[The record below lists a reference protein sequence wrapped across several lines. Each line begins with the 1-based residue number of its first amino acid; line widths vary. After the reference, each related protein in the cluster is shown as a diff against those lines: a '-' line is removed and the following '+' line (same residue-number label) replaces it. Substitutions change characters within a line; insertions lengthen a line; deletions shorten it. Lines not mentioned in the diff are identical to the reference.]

1 MRKKIITM
9 LLVAVTLTTVIPTN
23 SYATVTIDKTTQ
35 DEAFMRS
42 EVTINT
48 ESLSEDSLYLVISKD
63 DIAKAVKRKNKH
75 CSIYSSDSSLV
86 KAELPVNAFKSK
98 DSMRVYILDSEGY
111 HITNKKVKYDTDDNL
126 VIKLPKLEEGS
137 YYFTDKKNQKEI
149 DDKIFESMSYSMTM
163 KKNQTINLKTENVK
177 SIHIKSDNKKAVS
190 VKGSKIT
197 CHGGGSANITMKIVL
212 KDGGTKTIKKSV
224 NLN

>member
-1 MRKKIITM
+1 MKKRILTM

-23 SYATVTIDKTTQ
+23 SYATVTIDKAAQ

-42 EVTINT
+42 EVSIDS
-48 ESLSEDSLYLVISKD
+48 ESLSEDNLHLVISKD

-75 CSIYSSDSSLV
+75 CSIYSNDSSLV

-111 HITNKKVKYDTDDNL
+111 HITNKKVKYDEDGNL

-149 DDKIFESMSYSMTM
+149 DDKIFNTMNHMLNM
-163 KKNQTINLKTENVK
+163 KKGETINYKTDNVK
-177 SIHIKSDNKKAVS
+177 SISIKSDNKKAVS
-190 VKGSKIT
+190 VKGGKIT
-197 CHGGGSANITMKIVL
+197 CHGGSAYLIMKITL
-212 KDGGTKTIKKSV
+212 KDKAKKTLKISV
-224 NLN
+224 N

>member
-23 SYATVTIDKTTQ
+23 SYATVTVDKTVQ

-42 EVTINT
+42 EVSIDT
-48 ESLSEDSLYLVISKD
+48 ESLSDTKLHLVISKE
-63 DIAKAVKRKNKH
+63 DINKAVKRKNKH
-75 CSIYSSDSSLV
+75 CNIYDKDTYTL
-86 KAELPVNAFKSK
+86 KAEMPVNAFKSRE
-98 DSMRVYILDSEGY
+98 SMRVYILDSEGY
-111 HITNKKVKYDTDDNL
+111 HITNKKVKYDADGNL
-126 VIKLPKLEEGS
+126 VIKLPKLEEGY

-149 DDKIFESMSYSMTM
+149 DEKIFESMSYGVTM

-177 SIHIKSDNKKAVS
+177 SINIKSDNKKAVS
-190 VKGSKIT
+190 VKGSKLT

-224 NLN
+224 N

>member
-1 MRKKIITM
+1 MKKKIITM
-9 LLVAVTLTTVIPTN
+9 LLVAVTLTTIPVTN
-23 SYATVTIDKTTQ
+23 SYATVTIDKTAQ

-42 EVTINT
+42 EVSIDT
-48 ESLSEDSLYLVISKD
+48 ESLSEDSLHLVISKD

-75 CSIYSSDSSLV
+75 CSIYSSDSSIV

-111 HITNKKVKYDTDDNL
+111 HITNKKVKYDTDGNL

-149 DDKIFESMSYSMTM
+149 DDKIFQSMSYGMTM

-177 SIHIKSDNKKAVS
+177 SIRIKSNNKKAVS
-190 VKGSKIT
+190 VKGTKII
-197 CHGGGSANITMKIVL
+197 CHGGGSATITMKVIL
-212 KDGGTKTIKKSV
+212 KDDGTKTIKKSV
-224 NLN
+224 N

>member
-1 MRKKIITM
+1 MKKKIITM

-23 SYATVTIDKTTQ
+23 SYATVTIDKTAQ

-42 EVTINT
+42 EVSIDT
-48 ESLSEDSLYLVISKD
+48 ESLSEDSLHLVISKD

-75 CSIYSSDSSLV
+75 CSIYSSDSSIV

-111 HITNKKVKYDTDDNL
+111 HITSKKVKYDADGNL
-126 VIKLPKLEEGS
+126 VINLPKLDEGV

-149 DDKIFESMSYSMTM
+149 DDKIFQSMSYGLTL

-177 SIHIKSDNKKAVS
+177 SISIKSDNPKAVI
-190 VKGSKIT
+190 VKGSKVI
-197 CHGGGSANITMKIVL
+197 CHGGSACLTMKVTL
-212 KDGGTKTIKKSV
+212 KDGAKKTLKKRV
-224 NLN
+224 N

>member
-23 SYATVTIDKTTQ
+23 SYATVTIDKAAQ

-42 EVTINT
+42 EVSIDT
-48 ESLSEDSLYLVISKD
+48 ESLSDTKLHLVISKE
-63 DIAKAVKRKNKH
+63 DIDKAVKRKNKH
-75 CSIYSSDSSLV
+75 CNIYDKDTYTLR
-86 KAELPVNAFKSK
+86 AEMPVNAFKSRE
-98 DSMRVYILDSEGY
+98 SMRVYILDSEGY
-111 HITNKKVKYDTDDNL
+111 HITNKKVKYDTDGNL

-149 DDKIFESMSYSMTM
+149 DDKIFQSMSYGLTL

-177 SIHIKSDNKKAVS
+177 SISIKSDNPKAVV
-190 VKGSKIT
+190 VKGGKVI
-197 CHGGGSANITMKIVL
+197 CHGGSASLTMRITL
-212 KDGGTKTIKKSV
+212 KDGAKKTLKKQV
-224 NLN
+224 N

>member
-23 SYATVTIDKTTQ
+23 SYATVTIDKAAQ

-42 EVTINT
+42 EVSIDT
-48 ESLSEDSLYLVISKD
+48 ESLSEDSLHLVISKD
-63 DIAKAVKRKNKH
+63 DIVKAVKRKNKH
-75 CSIYSSDSSLV
+75 CSIYSNDSSLV

-111 HITNKKVKYDTDDNL
+111 HITNKKVKYDTDGNL
-126 VIKLPKLEEGS
+126 VINLPKLDEGV
-137 YYFTDKKNQKEI
+137 YYFTDKKSQKEI
-149 DDKIFESMSYSMTM
+149 DDKIFQSMSYGLTL

-177 SIHIKSDNKKAVS
+177 SISIKSDNPKAVV
-190 VKGSKIT
+190 VKGSKVI
-197 CHGGGSANITMKIVL
+197 CHGGSACLTMKVTL
-212 KDGGTKTIKKSV
+212 KDGAKKTLKKQV
-224 NLN
+224 N

>member
-1 MRKKIITM
+1 MKKKIITM
-9 LLVAVTLTTVIPTN
+9 LLVAVTLTTIPVTN
-23 SYATVTIDKTTQ
+23 SYATVTIDKTAQ

-42 EVTINT
+42 EVTIDT
-48 ESLSEDSLYLVISKD
+48 ESLSEDSLHLVISKD

-75 CSIYSSDSSLV
+75 CSIYSSDSSIV

-111 HITNKKVKYDTDDNL
+111 HITNKKVKYDTDGNL

-149 DDKIFESMSYSMTM
+149 DDKIFQSMSYGLNL

-177 SIHIKSDNKKAVS
+177 SISIKSDNPKAVI
-190 VKGSKIT
+190 VKGSKVI
-197 CHGGGSANITMKIVL
+197 CHGGSASLTMRVTL
-212 KDGGTKTIKKSV
+212 KDGAKKTLKKRV
-224 NLN
+224 N

>member
-1 MRKKIITM
+1 MKKKIITM
-9 LLVAVTLTTVIPTN
+9 LLVAVTLTTIPVTN
-23 SYATVTIDKTTQ
+23 SNATVTIDKAAQ

-42 EVTINT
+42 EVTIDT
-48 ESLSEDSLYLVISKD
+48 ESLSEDSLHLVISKD

-75 CSIYSSDSSLV
+75 CSIYSSDSSIV

-111 HITNKKVKYDTDDNL
+111 HITNKKVKYDADGNL
-126 VIKLPKLEEGS
+126 VINLPKLDEGV
-137 YYFTDKKNQKEI
+137 YYFTDKKSQKEI
-149 DDKIFESMSYSMTM
+149 DDKIFQSMSYGLTL

-177 SIHIKSDNKKAVS
+177 SISIKSDNPKAVI
-190 VKGSKIT
+190 VKGSKVI
-197 CHGGGSANITMKIVL
+197 CHGGSATITMKVIL

-224 NLN
+224 N

>member
-1 MRKKIITM
+1 MKNKVIAM
-9 LLVAVTLTTVIPTN
+9 LLVAITLTTIPVTD
-23 SYATVTIDKTTQ
+23 SHAAVTIDKTSQ

-42 EVTINT
+42 EVSINT
-48 ESLSEDSLYLVISKD
+48 ESLSEDSLHLVISKD

-86 KAELPVNAFKSK
+86 KAEMPVNAFKSK

-111 HITNKKVKYDTDDNL
+111 HITNKKVKYDADDNL
-126 VIKLPKLEEGS
+126 VIKLPKLEEGY

-149 DDKIFESMSYSMTM
+149 DDKIFESMSYGVTM
-163 KKNQTINLKTENVK
+163 KKNQTINYKTDNVK
-177 SIHIKSDNKKAVS
+177 SISIKSDNKKAIS
-190 VKGSKIT
+190 VKGGKIT
-197 CHGGGSANITMKIVL
+197 CHGGSANITMKIVL

-224 NLN
+224 N

>member
-1 MRKKIITM
+1 MKKRILTL

-23 SYATVTIDKTTQ
+23 SYATITIDKASQ

-42 EVTINT
+42 EVTIDT
-48 ESLSEDSLYLVISKD
+48 ESLSDEMLHLVINKKD
-63 DIAKAVKRKNKH
+63 IDKAVKRKNKH
-75 CSIYSSDSSLV
+75 CSIYSNDSSLV
-86 KAELPVNAFKSK
+86 KAELPVNALKSK
-98 DSMRVYILDSEGY
+98 ESMRVYILDSEGY
-111 HITNKKVKYDTDDNL
+111 HITNKKVKYDTDGNL

-149 DDKIFESMSYSMTM
+149 DDKIFESMSYNMTM

-177 SIHIKSDNKKAVS
+177 SISIKSDNKKAVS
-190 VKGSKIT
+190 VKGSKLT

-224 NLN
+224 N

>member
-1 MRKKIITM
+1 MKKKIITM
-9 LLVAVTLTTVIPTN
+9 LLVAVTLTAIPVTN
-23 SYATVTIDKTTQ
+23 SNATVTIDKAAQ

-42 EVTINT
+42 EVTIDT
-48 ESLSEDSLYLVISKD
+48 ESLSEDSLHLVISKD

-75 CSIYSSDSSLV
+75 CSIYSSDSSIV

-111 HITNKKVKYDTDDNL
+111 HITNKKVKYDTDGNL

-149 DDKIFESMSYSMTM
+149 DDKIFQSMSYGLTL

-177 SIHIKSDNKKAVS
+177 SISIKSDNPKAVV
-190 VKGSKIT
+190 VKGSKVI
-197 CHGGGSANITMKIVL
+197 CHGGSACLTMRVTL
-212 KDGGTKTIKKSV
+212 KDGAKKTLKKQV
-224 NLN
+224 N

>member
-1 MRKKIITM
+1 MKKKIITM
-9 LLVAVTLTTVIPTN
+9 LLVAVTLTTIPVTN
-23 SYATVTIDKTTQ
+23 SYATVTIDKAAQ

-42 EVTINT
+42 EVSIDT
-48 ESLSEDSLYLVISKD
+48 ESLSEDSLHLVISKD

-75 CSIYSSDSSLV
+75 CSIYSSDSSIV

-111 HITNKKVKYDTDDNL
+111 HITNKKVKYDADGNL
-126 VIKLPKLEEGS
+126 VINLPKLDEGV

-149 DDKIFESMSYSMTM
+149 DDKIFQSMSYGLTL

-177 SIHIKSDNKKAVS
+177 SISIKSDNPKAVV
-190 VKGSKIT
+190 VKGGKVI
-197 CHGGGSANITMKIVL
+197 CHGGSASLTMRVTL
-212 KDGGTKTIKKSV
+212 KDGAKKTLKKQV
-224 NLN
+224 N

>member
-23 SYATVTIDKTTQ
+23 SYATVTIDKAAQ

-42 EVTINT
+42 EVSIDT
-48 ESLSEDSLYLVISKD
+48 ESLSEDSLHLVISKD

-75 CSIYSSDSSLV
+75 CNIYDKDTYTL

-111 HITNKKVKYDTDDNL
+111 HITNKKVKYDTDGNL
-126 VIKLPKLEEGS
+126 VINLPKLDEGV

-149 DDKIFESMSYSMTM
+149 DDKIFQSMSYGMTM

-177 SIHIKSDNKKAVS
+177 SIRIKSDNKKAVS
-190 VKGSKIT
+190 VKGTKIT
-197 CHGGGSANITMKIVL
+197 CHGGGSATITMKVIL

-224 NLN
+224 N

>member
-1 MRKKIITM
+1 M

-23 SYATVTIDKTTQ
+23 SYATVTIDKTAQ

-42 EVTINT
+42 EVSIDT
-48 ESLSEDSLYLVISKD
+48 ESLSEDSLHLVISKD

-75 CSIYSSDSSLV
+75 CSIYSSDSSIV

-111 HITNKKVKYDTDDNL
+111 HITSKKVKYDADGNL
-126 VIKLPKLEEGS
+126 VINLPKLDEGV

-149 DDKIFESMSYSMTM
+149 DDKIFQSMSYGLTL

-177 SIHIKSDNKKAVS
+177 SISIKSDNPKAVI
-190 VKGSKIT
+190 VKGSKVI
-197 CHGGGSANITMKIVL
+197 CHGGSACLTMKVTL
-212 KDGGTKTIKKSV
+212 KDGAKKTLKKRV
-224 NLN
+224 N

>member
-9 LLVAVTLTTVIPTN
+9 LLVAVTLTTIPVTN
-23 SYATVTIDKTTQ
+23 SNATVTIDKASQ

-42 EVTINT
+42 EVSINT
-48 ESLSEDSLYLVISKD
+48 ESLSEDSLHLVISKD

-75 CSIYSSDSSLV
+75 CSIYSSDSSMI
-86 KAELPVNAFKSK
+86 KAEMPVNAFKSK
-98 DSMRVYILDSEGY
+98 ESMRVYILDSEGY
-111 HITNKKVKYDTDDNL
+111 HITNKKVKYDTDGNL
-126 VIKLPKLEEGS
+126 VIKLPKLEGS

-149 DDKIFESMSYSMTM
+149 DDKIFESMSYSMIM

-177 SIHIKSDNKKAVS
+177 SIHIKSDNKKAIS
-190 VKGSKIT
+190 VKGGKIT
-197 CHGGGSANITMKIVL
+197 CHGGSANITMKIVL

-224 NLN
+224 N

>member
-1 MRKKIITM
+1 MKKKIITM
-9 LLVAVTLTTVIPTN
+9 LLVAVTLTTIPVTN
-23 SYATVTIDKTTQ
+23 SYATVTIDKTAQ

-42 EVTINT
+42 EVSIDT
-48 ESLSEDSLYLVISKD
+48 ESLSEDSLHLVISKD

-75 CSIYSSDSSLV
+75 CSIYSSDSSIV

-111 HITNKKVKYDTDDNL
+111 HITNKKVKYDTDGNL

-149 DDKIFESMSYSMTM
+149 DDKIFQSMSYGLTL

-177 SIHIKSDNKKAVS
+177 SISIKSDNPKTVI
-190 VKGSKIT
+190 VKGSKVI
-197 CHGGGSANITMKIVL
+197 CRGGSACLTMKITL
-212 KDGGTKTIKKSV
+212 KDGAKKTLKKQV
-224 NLN
+224 N

>member
-9 LLVAVTLTTVIPTN
+9 LLVAVTLTTAIPVTN
-23 SYATVTIDKTTQ
+23 SNATVTIDKASQ

-42 EVTINT
+42 EVSINT
-48 ESLSEDSLYLVISKD
+48 ESLSEDSLHLVISKD

-86 KAELPVNAFKSK
+86 KAEMPVNAFKSK

-111 HITNKKVKYDTDDNL
+111 HITNKKVKYDADDNL
-126 VIKLPKLEEGS
+126 VIKLPKLEEGY

-149 DDKIFESMSYSMTM
+149 DDKIFNTMNHMLNM
-163 KKNQTINLKTENVK
+163 KKGETINYKTDNVK
-177 SIHIKSDNKKAVS
+177 SISIKSDNKAVS
-190 VKGSKIT
+190 VKGGKIT
-197 CHGGGSANITMKIVL
+197 CHGGSANITMKVTL

-224 NLN
+224 N